1 VKSRVLARG
10 VRAMCAIPVPPRQ
23 FATLGPALS
32 FSAEPM
38 EASLNEEALARFL
51 LRSVKCDTF
60 ET

>member
-1 VKSRVLARG
+1 
-10 VRAMCAIPVPPRQ
+10 MCAIPVPPRQ